1 MNQPANKPEQQI
13 VERGEQLPAQH
24 QDASVSMIQVIERA
38 ATNPDV
44 DVEKMERLWQ
54 MKEKIDAKRA
64 EMEFNKAMTAI
75 QKQTRQVSAD
85 ASNPQTRSRYAS
97 YSALD
102 KALRPVYTEH
112 GLALSFDTDD
122 SPLDQH
128 VRVLCYVSHESGH
141 SRRYHIDM
149 PADGKGAKG
158 GDVMTKTHATGSATS
173 YGMRYLLKMIFNVA
187 VGEEDDDGNGAG
199 NTVERISEE
208 QALALHAKLTE
219 NDLDITHYRNWLR
232 LQFGVTEIESMP
244 LKIYDTAMKKI
255 DQTIAKK
262 AKEATK

>member
-1 MNQPANKPEQQI
+1 MSQATSKPATE
-13 VERGEQLPAQH
+13 VMTTETETQLPAQQ

-38 ATNPDV
+38 ALNPDV

-54 MKEKIDAKRA
+54 MKEKIDAKQA
-64 EMEFNKAMTAI
+64 EMEFSRAMTAI
-75 QKQTRQVSAD
+75 QKQARQVSAD

-128 VRVLCYVSHESGH
+128 VRVICYVSHESGH

-158 GDVMTKTHATGSATS
+158 GDVMTKTHATGSGIS

-199 NTVERISEE
+199 STVERINDDQAANIE
-208 QALALHAKLTE
+208 ALAEEVGADIKRFLGYLSNYTKFPLESVSEIPAKMYNEAIKALE
-219 NDLDITHYRNWLR
+219 
-232 LQFGVTEIESMP
+232 
-244 LKIYDTAMKKI
+244 
-255 DQTIAKK
+255 AKRK
-262 AKEATK
+262 

>member
-1 MNQPANKPEQQI
+1 MNQATSKPATE
-13 VERGEQLPAQH
+13 VMTTETEAQLPA

-38 ATNPDV
+38 AINPDV

-54 MKEKIDAKRA
+54 MKEKIDAKQA
-64 EMEFNKAMTAI
+64 EMEFSRAMTAI

-102 KALRPVYTEH
+102 KALRPIYTEH

-122 SPLDQH
+122 SPLEQH
-128 VRVLCYVSHESGH
+128 VRVICYVSHESGH

-149 PADGKGAKG
+149 PSDGKGAKG
-158 GDVMTKTHATGSATS
+158 GDVMTKTHATGSGIS

-199 NTVERISEE
+199 STAERITEE
-208 QALALHAKLTE
+208 QALAIHSKLTE
-219 NDLDITHYRNWLR
+219 NDLDVAHFRNWLR

-244 LKIYDTAMKKI
+244 LKIYETAMKKV

-262 AKEATK
+262 NKETDK